1 MTLENYAAG
10 AVEALE
16 HFPEVL
22 LPTQM
27 DRGGRFA
34 LALGER
40 RLLWAMLLDAAA
52 CFYKHRHARDNA
64 GRKLFRDAERW
75 LCDRNDPS
83 AFSFPAVCDVLGLD
97 AKQVRVGLLECVYGK
112 IDVQMP
118 PALTREEGRRGS
130 ERGPTQLR
138 YEAGT
143 RLAGGAGSPLR
154 QARHRV
160 GERRDTIARA
170 LSQLG

>member
-1 MTLENYAAG
+1 MRLDNDAAG
-10 AVEALE
+10 VVEALG

-27 DRGGRFA
+27 DVGSRC
-34 LALGER
+34 ALGER

-64 GRKLFRDAERW
+64 GKKLFRDAERW
-75 LCDRNDPS
+75 LCDRRDPS
-83 AFSFPAVCDVLGLD
+83 AFSFPAICDVLGLD

-112 IDVQMP
+112 IDSGVQP
-118 PALTREEGRRGS
+118 TSPREEGRRGL

-138 YEAGT
+138 HETRT
-143 RLAGGAGSPLR
+143 RLAGGTIPQPRSR
-154 QARHRV
+154 IR
-160 GERRDTIARA
+160 ERRDPIARA